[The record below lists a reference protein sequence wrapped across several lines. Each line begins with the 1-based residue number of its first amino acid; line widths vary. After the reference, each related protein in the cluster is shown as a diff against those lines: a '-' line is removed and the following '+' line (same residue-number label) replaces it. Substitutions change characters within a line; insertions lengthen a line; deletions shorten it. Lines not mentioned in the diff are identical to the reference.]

1 MDMTRNFTGTS
12 TSTGS
17 IPFQQQTIGFFDGG
31 EQMTELYVADVERKT
46 FDVQITGAATVV
58 IEGNGFDDDDAAD
71 WYQLSSTT
79 SSSHYSTADAHK
91 YVRARVSSFTSGS
104 VTVNFFGND

>member
-1 MDMTRNFTGTS
+1 MDLTRNFTGTRS
-12 TSTGS
+12 STGS
-17 IPFQQQTIGFFDGG
+17 VLFRQQPIGFYEGG
-31 EQMTELYVADVERKT
+31 EEMDTLYVADAERKT
-46 FDVQITGAATVV
+46 FDVQITGAATVI

-79 SSSHYSTADAHK
+79 SSTHYSTADAHK
-91 YVRARVSSFTSGS
+91 YMRARVSSYTSGS

>member
-1 MDMTRNFTGTS
+1 MDLTRNFTGTRS
-12 TSTGS
+12 STGS
-17 IPFQQQTIGFFDGG
+17 VLFQQQPIGFFEGG
-31 EQMTELYVADVERKT
+31 EEMGSLYVADAERKT

-79 SSSHYSTADAHK
+79 SSTHYSTADAHK
-91 YVRARVSSFTSGS
+91 YMRARVTSYTSGS